1 MTTSSARKTLNN
13 LYGLMMEINLH
24 QEDEDVLKELQ
35 ENPDSQIER
44 HLVKVKQLNTK
55 LKAEANKFK
64 FQTALI
70 QLRELKEKGIEELRK
85 FIQPSEQA
93 EFVPLFR
100 KFEEL
105 TEKDE
110 HAILEDIELLRLL
123 KILSEKIDD
132 KPNGKS

>member
-1 MTTSSARKTLNN
+1 MTTSSARQTLSN

-24 QEDEDVLKELQ
+24 QSDEDVLKELQ
-35 ENPDSQIER
+35 ENPDSQIEK
-44 HLVKVKQLNTK
+44 HLLQVKQMTTK
-55 LKAEANKFK
+55 LKAEANKSR
-64 FQTALI
+64 FQVALN
-70 QLRELKEKGIEELRK
+70 QLKELKEKGIEELRK

-110 HAILEDIELLRLL
+110 HAILEDQELLRLL
-123 KILSEKIDD
+123 KILKEKVDD
-132 KPNGKS
+132 RSNG